1 MNAFSS
7 PDAAARCL
15 VAAAEHA
22 EALEAVIELAPGSW
36 FVHFETGGE
45 CLVEWADS
53 PSRLVITAGVG
64 QPRPEVQAKVHA
76 TCLGFNTLWSELGA
90 MRLARD
96 DEDGELLLINDL
108 QAGDP
113 AEAPVLL
120 ANTLLRHEGM
130 RLFWTLLVNNAETS
144 EDNPSRALD
153 LIALQ
158 RA

>member
-7 PDAAARCL
+7 ADAAARCL

-45 CLVEWADS
+45 CLVEWAES
-53 PSRLVITAGVG
+53 PHRLVITAGVG

-96 DEDGELLLINDL
+96 DDDGELLLINDL
-108 QAGDP
+108 QAADA

-130 RLFWTLLVNNAETS
+130 RLLWTLLVNNAETN

-153 LIALQ
+153 LLALQ

>member
-22 EALEAVIELAPGSW
+22 EAMEAVVELAPGSW

-45 CLVEWADS
+45 CLVEWAEA
-53 PSRLVITAGVG
+53 PHRLVITAGIG
-64 QPRPEVQAKVHA
+64 QPRPEAQARVHA
-76 TCLGFNTLWSELGA
+76 TCLGFNTLWTELGA

-96 DEDGELLLINDL
+96 DEDGELLLINDV
-108 QAGDP
+108 QAGDDAP
-113 AEAPVLL
+113 AHVLL

-130 RLFWTLLVNNAETS
+130 RLFWTLLVNNADTG
-144 EDNPSRALD
+144 DDPPSRALD
-153 LIALQ
+153 LLALQ

>member
-1 MNAFSS
+1 MNAIPS

-22 EALEAVIELAPGSW
+22 EAMEAVVELSPGTW

-45 CLVEWADS
+45 CLVEWAES
-53 PSRLVITAGVG
+53 PNRLVITTGIG
-64 QPRPEVQAKVHA
+64 QPREEVQAKVHA
-76 TCLGFNTLWSELGA
+76 SCLSFNTLWSELGA

-96 DEDGELLLINDL
+96 DEDGHLLLINDVQL
-108 QAGDP
+108 DD
-113 AEAPVLL
+113 AESAHVLL

-130 RLFWTLLVNNAETS
+130 RLFWTMLVENA
-144 EDNPSRALD
+144 DAGDGGPSKALD
-153 LIALQ
+153 MMALQ